1 MDGNLKFTSDVMGT
15 NTAKGFTGD
24 IDITDAT
31 ELKLVMDK
39 GANNWSDHGDW
50 ANAKLTKPF
59 TARSQ

>member
-50 ANAKLTKPF
+50 ANAN
-59 TARSQ
+59 